1 MLTNHGLT
9 SVDAETG
16 TPLWNHSLPVPPS
29 APRSTQPQALG
40 GNTVLFA
47 SEADLGSAL
56 LDVRQTATDWSVSQR
71 WATKALKPAFND
83 SVVWGGC
90 VFGFDGRIFTCIDL
104 ETGNRHWKDGRY
116 GEGQVLLLAD
126 QSLLLVISETGEAIL
141 LRANPERNEELGRFQ
156 ALQGRTWN
164 HPTLVGT
171 RLYVRN
177 AEEMA
182 CYDLGPSGGR

>member
-1 MLTNHGLT
+1 
-9 SVDAETG
+9 
-16 TPLWNHSLPVPPS
+16 
-29 APRSTQPQALG
+29 
-40 GNTVLFA
+40 VLFA

-56 LDVRQTATDWSVSQR
+56 LDVRQNGTGWSVSQR

-83 SVVWGGC
+83 SVVCAGSI
-90 VFGFDGRIFTCIDL
+90 FGFDGRIFGCIDL
-104 ETGNRHWKDGRY
+104 ATGNRRWKDGRY
-116 GEGQVLLLAD
+116 GEGQALLLSD
-126 QSLLLVISETGEAIL
+126 QSLLLVVSETGEVIL

-177 AEEMA
+177 AEQMA
-182 CYDLGPSGGR
+182 CYDVGSRGGR